1 MDIAIEKLLNIGPRT
16 AKRLEAVGIPTAEDL
31 ECIGAVEAYRR
42 LMWCFP
48 ERTTRNALYALEG
61 ALLDVRWDRLPSERK
76 ADLDALADELVAE
89 AEADVV

>member
-1 MDIAIEKLLNIGPRT
+1 MDFAIEQLMNIGPRT

-48 ERTTRNALYALEG
+48 ERTTRIALYALEG
-61 ALLDVRWDRLPSERK
+61 ALLDIHWNRLPSERK
-76 ADLDALADELVAE
+76 VDLDALADELMAE
-89 AEADVV
+89 AEATVV